1 MPQSSTAPRA
11 AVHLIPTA
19 VGAMI
24 GHGVLPGLGS
34 VAGGVA
40 GPAVA
45 GRALFTRPAQAWLK
59 NQAAT
64 PLRDIPLGRN
74 LVTGGILGYGTP
86 NQ

>member
-1 MPQSSTAPRA
+1 MKAVPQSGTAPRA
-11 AVHLIPTA
+11 AVHLIPI

-59 NQAAT
+59 NQAPT
-64 PLRDIPLGRN
+64 PLRDIPLGR
-74 LVTGGILGYGTP
+74 I
-86 NQ
+86 